1 MIHCKPRTN
10 TYLALGLVLLILISG
25 LVYILNHFAS
35 QRTFGITFYMIASVM
50 LTLVILLIL
59 IKMMAAFKFISA
71 GKEKII
77 TSLPLRGK
85 TTSYDLNQ
93 VMVWDEEKMISNKR
107 EFKQLTIAFDDN
119 TSFTISNHEHVNY
132 DDFVQYLQKKVP
144 KKKVSALKKIKSEQ
158 QKKQ

>member
-1 MIHCKPRTN
+1 V
-10 TYLALGLVLLILISG
+10 LVLLILVSG
-25 LVYILNHFAS
+25 LIYILNHFAT
-35 QRTFGITFYMIASVM
+35 QRTFGLAFYLIASVI
-50 LTLVILLIL
+50 LTLVILLLL

-85 TTSYDLNQ
+85 TISYDLNQ

-144 KKKVSALKKIKSEQ
+144 KKKVSALKKIKNEQ
-158 QKKQ
+158 QKKP